1 MKSFL
6 VREKG
11 EVGIQL
17 LPATGNGGGP
27 ASLDFAAWTDACA
40 LPIDRNQ
47 SIDIFKSRQI
57 TELSSSSSLRLTP
70 LEGYKKMS

>member
-17 LPATGNGGGP
+17 LPVTGNGGGP
-27 ASLDFAAWTDACA
+27 ASLDFATWTDACA
-40 LPIDRNQ
+40 LPIDRRSQ
-47 SIDIFKSRQI
+47 SVSIMPAKVIKHFQ
-57 TELSSSSSLRLTP
+57 
-70 LEGYKKMS
+70 Y